1 MSVKPCVPG
10 PEGEGEGGQ
19 TLTYVRVKS
28 NRETRIETLPRKQL
42 LSPLNYPILFS
53 VENPQLDVQRRPRL
67 ILESFPI
74 FVLSLFRNFFFF
86 SVNNENWWKKQKLF
100 WGQQVRDSRVS
111 LRKYSIFGFEG
122 RIQRSSRM
130 DTRSSNTSAQEFGR
144 RVFVSWYTALTK
156 VCEKRKRGQEDRLYA
171 LIPQCLYTRSS

>member
-10 PEGEGEGGQ
+10 PEGEEEGGQ

-53 VENPQLDVQRRPRL
+53 VENPQLDVQRRPHL
-67 ILESFPI
+67 ILESFLI
-74 FVLSLFRNFFFF
+74 FLLPLFRVAIFFF
-86 SVNNENWWKKQKLF
+86 SVYKIGGKSKNCFGDN
-100 WGQQVRDSRVS
+100 
-111 LRKYSIFGFEG
+111 GFEIREYRCESIRYLVSKG
-122 RIQRSSRM
+122 ESR
-130 DTRSSNTSAQEFGR
+130 DQVGWIRSNTSAQEFGR

-156 VCEKRKRGQEDRLYA
+156 VCGKRKRGQEDRLYA